1 MNYDKSLVPHF
12 AFPPTLLADGFLL
25 AGCHY
30 KALQGERHCDMGT
43 HYRGTAQRFQHPRKL
58 SRVLDAL
65 PCSHP
70 RSDTR
75 RVMPLTKRGGRNAG
89 NLFVHQNNILL
100 GSLHNSNSQPQRGLR
115 RAVPPPPPPQGR
127 SRGGWMALEVE
138 ECKTAHERDF
148 VFSFSSIHTG
158 LNKSRALHSGSLP
171 LKIDYI
177 LENI

>member
-43 HYRGTAQRFQHPRKL
+43 HYRGTAPRFQHPRKL
-58 SRVLDAL
+58 SLVLDAL

-70 RSDTR
+70 HLDTR
-75 RVMPLTKRGGRNAG
+75 RVMLLTKRGGRNAG
-89 NLFVHQNNILL
+89 NLFIHQNNILL

-115 RAVPPPPPPQGR
+115 RAMLPPPPPLRDGAEED
-127 SRGGWMALEVE
+127 GW
-138 ECKTAHERDF
+138 H
-148 VFSFSSIHTG
+148 
-158 LNKSRALHSGSLP
+158 
-171 LKIDYI
+171 
-177 LENI
+177 

>member
-30 KALQGERHCDMGT
+30 KALQGQRHCNMGT
-43 HYRGTAQRFQHPRKL
+43 HYRGTAPCFQHPRKL

-70 RSDTR
+70 HSDTR
-75 RVMPLTKRGGRNAG
+75 RVMPLTKRGHNAG

-115 RAVPPPPPPQGR
+115 RDVPPPPPPPQRR

-148 VFSFSSIHTG
+148 CFSFSSIHTG

-171 LKIDYI
+171 FKIDYI